1 MDKRKERMKRPIS
14 GKARKQRKFRYNA
27 PNHIRRKMIAARVDD
42 HLRYPGGDY
51 STIPL
56 YPRSMPVRKGDKV
69 KILRGRHTGH
79 EGKVTQVSLKK
90 LKIEVEGCVYP
101 KADGTSIPRPLDPS
115 NVIITH
121 LDMSDKKRKEM
132 VERAYAMKESLVK
145 KVDENKDTIKP

>member
-1 MDKRKERMKRPIS
+1 MS
-14 GKARKQRKFRYNA
+14 GKASKQRKFRYNA

-51 STIPL
+51 SKIPI

-69 KILRGRHTGH
+69 KVLRGKHTGH
-79 EGKVTQVSLKK
+79 EGKVTLVSLKK

-101 KADGTSIPRPLDPS
+101 KADGTSIPRPIDPS

-132 VERAYAMKESLVK
+132 VERAYTIKELLLTK
-145 KVDENKDTIKP
+145 TDENRETKKP